1 MRISDWSSDVCSS
14 DLFNGAA
21 PAVAPRRA
29 VGTTWKVQTSWPG
42 GVGLDTF
49 KAWCHSIVE
58 KTSGELSFE
67 PYAPNELVG
76 EFQLFDGLRRG
87 ELQAMNSFTQ
97 KSWSASSSFS
107 TACAAASCR
116 R

>member
-87 ELQAMNSFTQ
+87 EPNGR
-97 KSWSASSSFS
+97 
-107 TACAAASCR
+107 ASCR
-116 R
+116 ERVCRYV